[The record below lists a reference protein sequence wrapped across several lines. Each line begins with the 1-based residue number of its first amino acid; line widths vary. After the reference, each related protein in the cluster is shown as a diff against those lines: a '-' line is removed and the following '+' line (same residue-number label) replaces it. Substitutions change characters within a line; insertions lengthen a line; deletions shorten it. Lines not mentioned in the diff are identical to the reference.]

1 MLFVLMYIILF
12 IYFLYILFL
21 ELLKRKIEKW
31 VRFVV
36 NKEFVLKLV
45 LYNIIIFFV
54 M

>member
-1 MLFVLMYIILF
+1 MLFVLMYI

-31 VRFVV
+31 VRFGV

>member
-1 MLFVLMYIILF
+1 MLFVLMII
-12 IYFLYILFL
+12 ICFLYILLL

-31 VRFVV
+31 VGFGV